1 MGRSGPI
8 IVPRPLDSVIGPG
21 MGKYEVADCGPTR
34 VGRESQ
40 QWESR
45 LTKPSK
51 DVPAMAEPGFR
62 ELYFVEQ
69 LS

>member
-1 MGRSGPI
+1 MVQGWAS
-8 IVPRPLDSVIGPG
+8 
-21 MGKYEVADCGPTR
+21 EVADCGPTR

-45 LTKPSK
+45 LTKPSLSK
-51 DVPAMAEPGFR
+51 DVPEAMAEPGFR
-62 ELYFVEQ
+62 ELYFAEQ

>member
-1 MGRSGPI
+1 MRLLTVVQLELAG
-8 IVPRPLDSVIGPG
+8 
-21 MGKYEVADCGPTR
+21 
-34 VGRESQ
+34 ESQ

-45 LTKPSK
+45 LTKPSLSK
-51 DVPAMAEPGFR
+51 DVPEAMAEPGFR